1 MLKKE
6 KKNCLVRKL
15 IYFILFALI
24 ICGFLGISKKYANN
38 HLEQVVLFSDYYPN
52 ETKSYFQVINGNE
65 TARKIKKGH
74 HIIFIGNS
82 DSKWSVAYAKE
93 LNRLFNNLVNDK
105 VLSKD
110 DNIYYYDLANDKY
123 QKNSKYYDIR
133 RYLKGA
139 LVTIDNDE
147 NNLLTP
153 VLYIVKDGEIEYYNI
168 NTVAMKNSD
177 EIEDYW
183 TEEHELMFEEE
194 ITEAIQKYYL
204 NN

>member
-15 IYFILFALI
+15 TYFILFALI

-65 TARKIKKGH
+65 TVRKIKKGH

-93 LNRLFNNLVNDK
+93 LNRLFNNLF
-105 VLSKD
+105 
-110 DNIYYYDLANDKY
+110 
-123 QKNSKYYDIR
+123 NS
-133 RYLKGA
+133 
-139 LVTIDNDE
+139 
-147 NNLLTP
+147 
-153 VLYIVKDGEIEYYNI
+153 
-168 NTVAMKNSD
+168 
-177 EIEDYW
+177 
-183 TEEHELMFEEE
+183 
-194 ITEAIQKYYL
+194 EA
-204 NN
+204 